1 MSHALGIDLDG
12 WQRLVDG
19 LREAV
24 LVVDPVGTIR
34 VRNSAA
40 AKKFPRLGP
49 GEHFEGSETARHHD
63 IGEGWSAW
71 YFTDTSLEQAHLRLA
86 SSTDRK
92 ATLRT
97 IVELANELL
106 GEHCVA
112 IVPCSRD
119 RLEWWRGG
127 PKEVT
132 VTRTPRRAASI
143 SGVLV
148 GSASHTR
155 ITELGEG
162 GWGMPDGWK
171 PGAALAVPLG
181 VGGALVVVRRGDFT
195 PADTER
201 VRLFGRHAAV
211 ALESASRLSEQS
223 RMIDV
228 LRSALLPTPLPEL
241 RGVGLG
247 SVYLPAHLKAEVG
260 GDFYDVHPRTDG
272 SATFALGDV
281 CGHGLEAAVHSGR
294 VRQSLQAL
302 SLVETNPVR
311 LLHLLNTSLRATGS
325 KLFTTLVVGELV
337 PLGAGGL
344 RLTLASGGHPV
355 PLVLRTDGTVD
366 EVPTSGAIVG
376 ILPDVRFHPESVT
389 LVPGETLILYSDGFT
404 EARAHHDRRE
414 LFGEERLR
422 RVLRDCGPGLQADV
436 MARRFREAVLEWL
449 GAGDHDD
456 LALLVVQAT

>member
-40 AKKFPRLGP
+40 ATKFPRLGP
-49 GEHFEGSETARHHD
+49 GEHFSGIETARHHE

-71 YFTDTSLEQAHLRLA
+71 YISDTSLEQAHLRLA
-86 SSTDRK
+86 SSTERA
-92 ATLRT
+92 ATLKT
-97 IVELANELL
+97 IVQLAADLL
-106 GEHCVA
+106 GDHCVA
-112 IVPCSRD
+112 VVPCSRD
-119 RLEWWRGG
+119 RLEWWRAGSAD
-127 PKEVT
+127 VT
-132 VTRTPRRAASI
+132 VTRTPRRASAI

-148 GSASHTR
+148 GASSHTR
-155 ITELGEG
+155 IAELGEG
-162 GWGMPDGWK
+162 GWGLPDGWK
-171 PGAALAVPLG
+171 PGVSIAVPLG

-195 PADTER
+195 AADVER

-211 ALESASRLSEQS
+211 ALESASRLSEQG

-228 LRSALLPTPLPEL
+228 LRSSLLPSPLPEL
-241 RGVGLG
+241 RGVAMG
-247 SVYLPAHLKAEVG
+247 SVYLPAHHRAQVG

-272 SATFALGDV
+272 TATFALGDV

-355 PLVLRTDGTVD
+355 PLVLRADGRVED
-366 EVPTSGAIVG
+366 VPTSGAIVG
-376 ILPDVRFHPESVT
+376 ILNDVRFHPESVT
-389 LVPGETLILYSDGFT
+389 LAPGETLVLYSDGFT
-404 EARAHHDRRE
+404 EARAHNDRRE
-414 LFGEERLR
+414 LFGDDRLR
-422 RVLRDCGPGLQADV
+422 KLLHECAGMAADA

-449 GAGDHDD
+449 GPGDHDD
-456 LALLVVQAT
+456 LALLTVQAR